1 MQRFTTLFQFDF
13 ECDAHDFLNPKTAKP
28 RCTRHTAWLLTSDVY
43 CITEALASPIEAMKD
58 YPAKTATT
66 EPQSVDEVKGLRG
79 LDGLKKRAELAQK
92 KAPSKA
98 KKEAEPS
105 QKNPELELVPHWVD
119 AVRAVPNAF
128 LRSAVFGAV
137 QPGVRA
143 KLDNTLMPSP
153 EGLSVRCTGERL
165 DQVDLDTWL
174 TVLHLCQGKSSLRT
188 TAYQLLKALGLT
200 DTGKNRETLEKRI
213 KRLVGHSVEI
223 EQGRMMYIGNLFA
236 GAARDKETAEWLID
250 TNPRIT
256 ALLDGNN
263 FTLVG
268 WSVRHSL
275 AGQQLAQWLHG
286 FYSSHADP
294 FPIKVETLY
303 ELSGSE
309 AKDAAMFK
317 KVLKRSLESVKA
329 AFKAQGQP
337 FDFSINDGLVSVN
350 MRPSKSQ
357 RKHLIDKKKTG

>member
-1 MQRFTTLFQFDF
+1 MQFTQLEIFDF
-13 ECDAHDFLNPKTAKP
+13 TCVCDRVFELKMTKPKQCCNTL
-28 RCTRHTAWLLTSDVY
+28 RLLTNFID
-43 CITEALASPIEAMKD
+43 ITNELASVN
-58 YPAKTATT
+58 YQAKQATA
-66 EPQSVDEVKGLRG
+66 EPQSAEEVKGLRG
-79 LDGLKKRAELAQK
+79 IEGLKKRAELARK

-98 KKEAEPS
+98 KQEAEPS
-105 QKNPELELVPHWVD
+105 QKNPELELVPRWVD

-137 QPGVRA
+137 KPGVRA
-143 KLDNTLMPSP
+143 KLDNTLMSSVK
-153 EGLSVRCTGERL
+153 GLEVRCTGERL
-165 DQVDLDTWL
+165 DQGDLDAWL
-174 TVLHLCQGKSSLRT
+174 TVLHLCRGSSSLRT
-188 TAYQLLKALGLT
+188 TGYKILKALGFP
-200 DTGKNRETLEKRI
+200 DSGKNRETLEKRLL
-213 KRLVGHSVEI
+213 RLAKHTVEVKQGTRLYVGH
-223 EQGRMMYIGNLFA
+223 LFA
-236 GAARDKETAEWLID
+236 GAGRDEATGEWVID

-256 ALLDGNN
+256 AMLDGNN

-275 AGQQLAQWLHG
+275 VGQQLAQWLHA

-317 KVLKRSLESVKA
+317 KVLKRSLEAVKA

-350 MRPSKSQ
+350 LRPSKSQ
-357 RKHLIDKKKTG
+357 RKHLLSKKKTG